1 VSLAVFLLVAVA
13 AFRLRAE
20 LGASP
25 TLTAV
30 AVAVSGLVLVWF
42 VVDLYASDRRSF
54 WAMLVLVGLA
64 VVVDETWTRRR
75 GATAARQ

>member
-1 VSLAVFLLVAVA
+1 MLVAVA

-25 TLTAV
+25 VLTAV
-30 AVAVSGLVLVWF
+30 AVAVSGVVLVWF

-54 WAMLVLVGLA
+54 WAMIVLVGLA
-64 VVVDETWTRRR
+64 VVVDEAWTRRR
-75 GATAARQ
+75 RALDAGQ